1 MAQMDS
7 HVEGSLQLTEDS
19 AALSTLLL
27 HGYLVFNRS
36 KFCGTCL
43 GGCNRI
49 LMQLGRRLSPYNPHL
64 SPRWSL

>member
-36 KFCGTCL
+36 KFCNLFRGL
-43 GGCNRI
+43 E
-49 LMQLGRRLSPYNPHL
+49 QNPDAT
-64 SPRWSL
+64 